1 MTRFLPL
8 TLLMVLLAT
17 TLLATTLLA
26 SPAAAGDVR
35 CLMEHLPADKRAK
48 VEALYAR
55 SVDEGLA
62 SSLYSE
68 ADFEA
73 MLSAC
78 HVSTQDEGRL
88 TAAAQ
93 ALAGYEAE
101 TGVALWL
108 KANRDIDEATLQKV
122 WRASRAADPAVA
134 EQALTS
140 QDVVAELV
148 FELAAKLGLE
158 DEEDLGNLAA
168 YVTARLL
175 RQANEARF

>member
-1 MTRFLPL
+1 MTRLIPL
-8 TLLMVLLAT
+8 ALALVLLAG
-17 TLLATTLLA
+17 
-26 SPAAAGDVR
+26 PAAAGDVR
-35 CLMEHLPADKRAK
+35 CLMEHLPADKRAQ

-55 SVDEGLA
+55 DVDEGLA

-78 HVSTQDEGRL
+78 HISTQDEGRL

-108 KANRDIDEATLQKV
+108 KTNRDIDEATLQKV
-122 WRASRAADPAVA
+122 WRTSRSADPAVA
-134 EQALTS
+134 EKALTS
-140 QDVVAELV
+140 QEVVAELV

-158 DEEDLGNLAA
+158 AEEDLGNLAA

>member
-1 MTRFLPL
+1 MKRLIPL
-8 TLLMVLLAT
+8 IAVLAVLAG
-17 TLLATTLLA
+17 
-26 SPAAAGDVR
+26 PAAAGDVR
-35 CLMEHLPADKRAK
+35 CLMEHLPAEKRAE

-73 MLSAC
+73 MLAAC
-78 HVSTQDEGRL
+78 KVATDDETRL

-108 KANRDIDEATLQKV
+108 KTNRDIDDHTLQGV
-122 WRASRAADPAVA
+122 WSASRLADPTVA
-134 EQALTS
+134 EAASGDEALAAT
-140 QDVVAELV
+140 LV

-158 DEEDLGNLAA
+158 DQEDLGNLAA
-168 YVTARLL
+168 YVSARLL
-175 RQANEARF
+175 RQTSERKF